1 METEFRGMR
10 LALAQITAGR
20 DKAANRATIAAYARR
35 AADAGARL
43 VVFPE
48 ASMHDFG
55 PPTMSLGPVAETL
68 DGPFVT
74 ALRETAARHR
84 IAILAGMFE
93 RSDDPNRVYNTLAY
107 VDAEGN
113 LAGTYRK
120 IHLYDALGFV
130 ESDRLVAGDG
140 ATLTFTCEGTRFG
153 AMTCY
158 DLRFPELARRLV
170 TEGAQ
175 ALLLP
180 AAWLHGLLKEN
191 HLVTLARA
199 RAIENTAYFCVADMV
214 GGAYSGNSV
223 AIDPMGVVLASGGE
237 VETLLCVDL
246 EPERVEQVR
255 AKLPSVANRRPEVY
269 AAWQERAL
277 TTRE

>member
-1 METEFRGMR
+1 MR
-10 LALAQITAGR
+10 IALGQITAGR
-20 DKAANRATIAAYARR
+20 DKAANRETIAAYVRR
-35 AADAGARL
+35 AADAGAHL
-43 VVFPE
+43 IVFPE

-55 PPTMSLGPVAETL
+55 PPEMPLGPVAETL

-74 ALRETAARHR
+74 ALREAAARHHVG
-84 IAILAGMFE
+84 ILAGMFE
-93 RSDDPNRVYNTLAY
+93 TSPEPGRVYNTLVY
-107 VDAEGN
+107 VDADAN
-113 LAGTYRK
+113 LAGSYRK

-140 ATLTFTCEGTRFG
+140 QTLTFTSEGMRFG

-170 TEGAQ
+170 DEGAE

-180 AAWLHGLLKEN
+180 AAWLHGVLKEN

-214 GGAYSGNSV
+214 GGAYSGNSLIV
-223 AIDPMGVVLASGGE
+223 DPMGVVLASGGE
-237 VETLLCVDL
+237 VEALVCADL
-246 EPERVEQVR
+246 DRARVEQVR
-255 AKLPSVANRRPEVY
+255 TKLPSVANRRPDIY
-269 AAWQERAL
+269 AGWEQRTLAA
-277 TTRE
+277 RE

>member
-1 METEFRGMR
+1 MR

-20 DKAANRATIAAYARR
+20 DKAANREAIAENVRR
-35 AADAGARL
+35 AADGGARL

-55 PPTMSLGPVAETL
+55 PPTMPLAPVAETL

-74 ALRETAARHR
+74 ALRDAAARHR
-84 IAILAGMFE
+84 VGILAGMFE

-107 VDAEGN
+107 VDPEGN

-130 ESDRLVAGDG
+130 ESDRLVPGDG
-140 ATLTFTCEGTRFG
+140 ATLTFACEGTRFG

-170 TEGAQ
+170 AEGAQ

-180 AAWLHGLLKEN
+180 AAWLHGVLKEN

-214 GGAYSGNSV
+214 GGPYSGNSLAV
-223 AIDPMGVVLASGGE
+223 DPMGVVLASGGE
-237 VETLLCVDL
+237 VETLLYADL

-255 AKLPSVANRRPEVY
+255 AKLPSVANRRPDVY
-269 AAWQERAL
+269 AAWEQRAL
-277 TTRE
+277 AARD